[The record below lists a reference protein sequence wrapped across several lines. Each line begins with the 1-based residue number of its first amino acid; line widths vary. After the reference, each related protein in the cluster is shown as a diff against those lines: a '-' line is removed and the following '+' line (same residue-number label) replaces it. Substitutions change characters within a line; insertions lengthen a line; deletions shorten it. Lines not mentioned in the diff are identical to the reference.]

1 MNLLLTEEHLVYV
14 PIEEL
19 KVLKEDLLDK
29 MVEEFIEDTQQL
41 ICQGGLMDKQVWI
54 KTVFP
59 IHQLMKS
66 IKITG
71 MKYLI

>member
-1 MNLLLTEEHLVYV
+1 MNLPLAEEHLVYV

-29 MVEEFIEDTQQL
+29 MVEGSIGDTQQS
-41 ICQGGLMDKQVWI
+41 ICQGVLMDKQVWI
-54 KTVFP
+54 KMVFP

-66 IKITG
+66 IKIIG